1 MLYQKAELKKNYIK
15 KVNDNSQKIKSQF
28 IETYNNFLNKSLT
41 SNLIQAKEAILNL
54 KNKLLDDLKQ
64 NILKKLEEIITRNYD
79 NYLDYLI
86 KSIKSSLHMVDKP
99 PKVVILLNQKDFDV
113 FNKNPSKIQSLFKN
127 KIEIALSNN
136 QYMGGFT
143 IILEDGKI
151 IYNFTLDNLIEK
163 NFIIIERQF
172 SLIFSEVEIE
182 KLQTDFEEYIKI
194 KKQEIME
201 YLKKYDQI

>member
-1 MLYQKAELKKNYIK
+1 
-15 KVNDNSQKIKSQF
+15 
-28 IETYNNFLNKSLT
+28 
-41 SNLIQAKEAILNL
+41 
-54 KNKLLDDLKQ
+54 
-64 NILKKLEEIITRNYD
+64 
-79 NYLDYLI
+79 
-86 KSIKSSLHMVDKP
+86 
-99 PKVVILLNQKDFDV
+99 
-113 FNKNPSKIQSLFKN
+113 
-127 KIEIALSNN
+127 
-136 QYMGGFT
+136 MGGFT